1 MQKQILGYKCKK
13 CGYVHYPYHSRCKK
27 CGHTE
32 WKGADIVFETVP
44 LPDKGKLLTFTD
56 VYALPGD
63 FETPKLS
70 LGIVEL
76 EGGQRIT
83 GQLKIDKPQIGMAV
97 RGSVELVRHEGYNKH
112 WGFVFSEDRAA

>member
-13 CGYVHYPYHSRCKK
+13 CGHVHYPYHSRCKK

-32 WKGADIVFETVP
+32 WKGGDIVWDTVP
-44 LPDKGKLLTFTD
+44 LPDRGVLLAYTD
-56 VYALPGD
+56 VYALPPD
-63 FETPKLS
+63 FEAVKLS

-83 GQLKIDKPQIGMAV
+83 GQLKIDRPQTGMKVVGKVEPV
-97 RGSVELVRHEGYNKH
+97 RQEGYTKH
-112 WGFVFSEDRAA
+112 WGMVFYPDA

>member
-13 CGYVHYPYHSRCKK
+13 CGHVMYPYHSVCKK

-32 WKGADIVFETVP
+32 WKGADIVFDTVP
-44 LPDKGKLLTFTD
+44 LADKGVLLTYTD
-56 VYALPGD
+56 VYALPPD
-63 FETPKLS
+63 FEAVKLS

-83 GQLKIDKPQIGMAV
+83 GQLKIDKPRTVMKV
-97 RGSVELVRHEGYNKH
+97 RGKVELVRQDGYNKH
-112 WGFVFSEDRAA
+112 WGMVFYAAE